1 MSIAVAKR
9 FKARADRALEDVFR
23 GLFEEI
29 DTDKIRS
36 EVENLRASDDE
47 FEAEDHAR
55 ALIRRTA
62 IRCAAAGAVTGL
74 PSGLL
79 ALGTLGADLAY
90 LMYQQFRLIV
100 GIATIYGH
108 EPSGRERFSEALS
121 CLAYSSGVGIG
132 KQGIAT
138 VLESATVE
146 GGVVADRLGMRFA
159 RERLTRVV
167 PFVGVVSGG
176 LLNYIAVRAVG
187 RTAIRFYKDRI
198 AENLADAIWADG
210 DREHA

>member
-1 MSIAVAKR
+1 MSLAVAKR

-29 DTDKIRS
+29 DTDKIRR
-36 EVENLRASDDE
+36 EVQDLRASDE
-47 FEAEDHAR
+47 FEAEHHAR

-79 ALGTLGADLAY
+79 AIGTLGADLAY

-108 EPSGRERFSEALS
+108 EPSGRERFTEALS

-132 KQGIAT
+132 KQGLAS

-176 LLNYIAVRAVG
+176 VLNYVAVRAVG
-187 RTAIRFYKDRI
+187 RTAIRFYEGRVAK
-198 AENLADAIWADG
+198 NLADAIWADG

>member
-1 MSIAVAKR
+1 MLAAAKR
-9 FKARADRALEDVFR
+9 VKQHADRVLEDVFR
-23 GLFEEI
+23 ALFEEI
-29 DTDKIRS
+29 DPEKIRR
-36 EVENLRASDDE
+36 EVEGLRASDD
-47 FEAEDHAR
+47 AYQPEDHAR
-55 ALIRRTA
+55 ALTRRTA
-62 IRCAAAGAVTGL
+62 LRCAAAGAVTGL

-79 ALGTLGADLAY
+79 AIGTLGADLAY

-108 EPSGRERFSEALS
+108 EPSGRERFTEELS

-146 GGVVADRLGMRFA
+146 GGIVADRLGVRFA
-159 RERLTRVV
+159 RGRLTKMV
-167 PFVGVVSGG
+167 PFVGAVSGG
-176 LLNYIAVRAVG
+176 VLNYAAVRAVG
-187 RTAIRFYKDRI
+187 RTAIRFYEHRV
-198 AENLADAIWADG
+198 AEDLAESILADG